1 MGTQENWHDIAGR
14 MQGKR
19 HILPVRVYFEDTD
32 FSGVVY
38 HASYMR
44 FCERGRSDFMRHI
57 GVDHAKLFA
66 SDNEGYGEGHG
77 KLAFAVRHMEIDFL
91 KPARIDDILEVKT
104 SLVST
109 TGVRLRLEQNVVI
122 GDKHLLKALVSVV
135 LLGDNGRVT
144 RFPNTLLTKL
154 RDNLS

>member
-1 MGTQENWHDIAGR
+1 MGTDEIWRDIAGR
-14 MQGKR
+14 MQGKC

-66 SDNEGYGEGHG
+66 SDNDGHG

-91 KPARIDDILEVKT
+91 GSARIDDILEVKT

-154 RDNLS
+154 RDYLS

>member
-1 MGTQENWHDIAGR
+1 MGTHEDWRDIAGR
-14 MQGKR
+14 MQGKC

-66 SDNEGYGEGHG
+66 SDNEGHG

-154 RDNLS
+154 RDYLS

>member
-1 MGTQENWHDIAGR
+1 MGTDENWRDIAGR
-14 MQGKR
+14 MQGKC

-66 SDNEGYGEGHG
+66 SDNEGRG

-91 KPARIDDILEVKT
+91 GSARIDDILEVKT

-135 LLGDNGRVT
+135 LLGDKGRVT

-154 RDNLS
+154 RDCLS

>member
-1 MGTQENWHDIAGR
+1 MDSHENWRDIAGR

-19 HILPVRVYFEDTD
+19 HIMPVRVYFEDTD

-66 SDNEGYGEGHG
+66 SDNEGQG

-91 KPARIDDILEVKT
+91 KSARIDDILEVKT

>member
-1 MGTQENWHDIAGR
+1 MDNDQNWPDIAGH
-14 MQGKR
+14 MQGKC

-66 SDNEGYGEGHG
+66 SDNEGHG

-154 RDNLS
+154 RDYLS

>member
-1 MGTQENWHDIAGR
+1 MATSEKWRDIAGR
-14 MQGKR
+14 MQKKS
-19 HILPVRVYFEDTD
+19 HTLPVRVYFEDTD

-66 SDNEGYGEGHG
+66 SDNGGAG

-91 KPARIDDILEVKT
+91 GSARIDDILEVKT
-104 SLVST
+104 ALVST

-122 GDKHLLKALVSVV
+122 GDKHLLKALISVV
-135 LLGDNGRVT
+135 LLGDNGRVS

-154 RDNLS
+154 RDYLS